1 MWISQQFNCFA
12 ILQVDVDTASGDES
26 ANAAFNA
33 NSQTSVNEATATS
46 TDSST
51 SANNPPSVS
60 TVTDPSNQEQPQA
73 KPVAPKPR

>member
-1 MWISQQFNCFA
+1 M
-12 ILQVDVDTASGDES
+12 ASGDES
-26 ANAAFNA
+26 ADAACNA
-33 NSQTSVNEATATS
+33 NSQTSVNETTATS

-73 KPVAPKPR
+73 KPVAPKLR